1 MASDSGP
8 IHAMSLTLGDPAS
21 GGSRWRTLA
30 GLAVLVACGL
40 AFFFVVQEIGP
51 ERLRDAVAAAGP
63 LAPIVYV
70 LLKAITIVVTPV
82 SGTLLRL
89 AAGTL
94 FGFWPGVWLSVLGS
108 TLGGSANFWIARR
121 FGRRVVARLL
131 GPGALA
137 KVEPLLGRLAGLRAP
152 GLGPGGAPARSG

>member
-63 LAPIVYV
+63 LAPVVYV
-70 LLKAITIVVTPV
+70 LLKALTIVVTPI
-82 SGTLLRL
+82 SGTPLRL
-89 AAGTL
+89 PPGALLG
-94 FGFWPGVWLSVLGS
+94 FGRGVVLSVLGGA
-108 TLGGSANFWIARR
+108 LGGSANFWVARR
-121 FGRRVVARLL
+121 FGRRAVVRLL
-131 GPGALA
+131 GPSALA
-137 KVEPLLGRLAGLRAP
+137 RVEPMLD
-152 GLGPGGAPARSG
+152 